1 MAAKKKHATN
11 DAARRRRRSPALD
24 LTLNAA
30 LAEWSAAQHQLAAA
44 NVNARAAAKAR
55 LELVIKVA
63 KLEARIAM
71 LDELAKAGL
80 TP

>member
-1 MAAKKKHATN
+1 MATRKKEHATK
-11 DAARRRRRSPALD
+11 RRHRSPALD
-24 LTLNAA
+24 FTLNTA
-30 LAEWSAAQHQLAAA
+30 LAEWSAAQRQLHEA
-44 NVNARAAAKAR
+44 NLKAKAAAKAR